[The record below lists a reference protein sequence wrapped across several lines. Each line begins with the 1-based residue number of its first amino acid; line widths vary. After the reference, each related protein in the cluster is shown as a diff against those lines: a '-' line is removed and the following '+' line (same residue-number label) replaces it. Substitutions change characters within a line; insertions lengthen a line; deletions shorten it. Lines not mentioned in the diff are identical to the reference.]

1 MQRRAA
7 AIYFVLFLAIG
18 AGSFGYI
25 SVVDAQRPEIDV
37 QGQELG
43 DGDTLRI
50 GDRIYVASVSEG
62 SGELA
67 WTNQSALAT
76 ASLENNATT
85 TYNNQSWTV
94 VIENR
99 TDVSEFD
106 LREELNVS
114 AILLDDP
121 AVENETAT
129 FQGDEYVVYPAN
141 ETADRELVRLDEYL
155 PAPETRTFTVGDEY
169 EYVAEEDGQVTATVT
184 NVTTS
189 AAELTWTSP
198 QENTISLSEGG
209 NVTLGGTQYVAHFPD
224 NSTVILSE
232 NVDGY
237 LEDVERQDYFTERKN
252 GLWGIVYVSLG
263 AAIILLGAAYLP
275 VKD

>member
-7 AIYFVLFLAIG
+7 AVYFVLFLAIA

-25 SVVDAQRPEIDV
+25 TVVDAQRPEIDV
-37 QGQELG
+37 QGQELTT
-43 DGDTLRI
+43 DDTLRI
-50 GDRIYVASVSEG
+50 GDRVYIASVSEG

-67 WTNQSALAT
+67 WTNQSAQAT
-76 ASLENNATT
+76 ASLEHNATT
-85 TYNNQSWTV
+85 TYQNQSWTV

-106 LREELNVS
+106 LRQQLNVS
-114 AILLDDP
+114 AILANDP

-141 ETADRELVRLDEYL
+141 ETSDRELVRLDEYL
-155 PAPETRTFTVGDEY
+155 PAPETRTFAVGDEY
-169 EYVAEEDGQVTATVT
+169 EYVAEEDGQVNATVT
-184 NVTTS
+184 NVTTA
-189 AAELTWTSP
+189 AAELTWTST

-232 NVDGY
+232 NVQGY
-237 LEDVERQDYFTERKN
+237 LEDTQRQDYFTERKN
-252 GLWGIVYVSLG
+252 GLWGVFIVSFMS
-263 AAIILLGAAYLP
+263 AIVLLGAAYLP

>member
-7 AIYFVLFLAIG
+7 AIYFVLFLAIA

-25 SVVDAQRPEIDV
+25 TVVDAQRPEVDV
-37 QGQELG
+37 QGQELTS
-43 DGDTLRI
+43 DDTLRI
-50 GDRIYVASVSEG
+50 GDRVYIASVSEG

-67 WTNQSALAT
+67 WTNQSAQAS
-76 ASLENNATT
+76 ASLEHNSTAT
-85 TYNNQSWTV
+85 YQNQSWTV

-106 LREELNVS
+106 LHEQLNVS
-114 AILLDDP
+114 AILANDP

-141 ETADRELVRLDEYL
+141 ETSDRELVLLDEYL
-155 PAPETRTFTVGDEY
+155 PAPETRTFAVGDEY
-169 EYVAEEDGQVTATVT
+169 EYVAEEDGQVNATVT

-209 NVTLGGTQYVAHFPD
+209 NVTLDGTQYVAHFPD

-232 NVDGY
+232 NVQGY
-237 LEDVERQDYFTERKN
+237 LEDTRRQDYFTERKN
-252 GLWGIVYVSLG
+252 GLWGVFIVSFG
-263 AAIILLGAAYLP
+263 AAIVLLGAAYLP

>member
-25 SVVDAQRPEIDV
+25 TVVDAQRPEIDV

-50 GDRIYVASVSEG
+50 GDRIYIASVSEG

-67 WTNQSALAT
+67 WTNQSAQAT
-76 ASLENNATT
+76 ASLEHNATT

-99 TDVSEFD
+99 TGVSEFD
-106 LREELNVS
+106 LREEFNVS
-114 AILLDDP
+114 GILASDS
-121 AVENETAT
+121 AVENETVT
-129 FQGDEYVVYPAN
+129 VDGEEQVVY
-141 ETADRELVRLDEYL
+141 RENQTLEPLDEYL
-155 PAPETRTFTVGDEY
+155 PAPETRTFAVGDEY
-169 EYVAEEDGQVTATVT
+169 EYVAEEDGQVNATVT

-209 NVTLGGTQYVAHFPD
+209 NLTLGGTQYVAHFPD

-237 LEDVERQDYFTERKN
+237 LEDVERQEYFTERKN